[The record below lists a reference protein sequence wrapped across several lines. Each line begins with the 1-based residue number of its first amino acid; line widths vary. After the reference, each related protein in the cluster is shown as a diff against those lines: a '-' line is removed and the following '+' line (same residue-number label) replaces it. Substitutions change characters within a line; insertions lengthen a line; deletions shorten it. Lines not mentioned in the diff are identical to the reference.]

1 MEIEISEGGTTV
13 RWPVSQMAA
22 LGPLQLDIAER
33 VPGVAGKAFDVWTW
47 YGAWQQAAGQA
58 GTGESPSHLQVEASD
73 EFCATIPWGEL
84 GQAAF
89 LYEQDGK
96 PIKKGF
102 PLRLYVP
109 NGSSACLNVKSVLK
123 VRLLHD
129 PSLGDEATYGY
140 KNRLSPDDLRK
151 I

>member
-22 LGPLQLDIAER
+22 LGPLQLDIGDR
-33 VPGVAGKAFDVWTW
+33 VPGVVGKAFDVTSW
-47 YGAWQQAAGQA
+47 YGAWITTTGQTE
-58 GTGESPSHLQVEASD
+58 TGEPPTHLQVEASD
-73 EFCATIPWGEL
+73 EFCATIPWEEL

-89 LYEQDGK
+89 LYEEDGK
-96 PIKKGF
+96 PIQKGF

-129 PSLGDEATYGY
+129 LSLGDEATYGY

-151 I
+151 G